1 MRLVDSAASLG
12 LRVKP
17 DKCQIS
23 ILNPRNRGVIQ
34 SLLKIEPLFKVIGIA
49 SLDLLGAPLLPP
61 AVEPFLE
68 KKLEDLSRLTEKLKL
83 LDNHEAFFLLKNCFS
98 MPKIMYL
105 LRCAPC
111 FMCPDT
117 LERFDLMLRSS
128 LQAVLNVTLDDRAW
142 EVATLPVRLG
152 GLGIRKASDLAVP
165 TFLSSA
171 FGSNAVA
178 GTLLQES
185 IVKKDYAFYAM
196 AALEWKKSLDLD
208 RESEG
213 PVDKSIQEL
222 WDALVCKK
230 KFDSLV
236 DSGNSEEKAILLS
249 TSADDASA
257 WVHAAP
263 ISSLGLKL
271 ENSCFKIVCGLRIGA
286 KICIPYK
293 CICGS
298 QVDSFG
304 RHGLHCQKA
313 LGRFSR
319 HSEGNMIIK
328 RSLASIDI
336 PSTLEPPGLSRSDG
350 KRPDGLSHFTWKEG
364 KYLVWDFTTSC
375 TVAPSNLSTSVQGP
389 GKTAEAREKS
399 KCAKYAAL
407 GDSYH
412 FVPIST
418 ETFGAMGPSTKRFID
433 ELGKQLIEY
442 SGERRAKFYLHQAI
456 GCCIQKGNGS
466 SILGSIP
473 SGKKLEEIFNL

>member
-1 MRLVDSAASLG
+1 M
-12 LRVKP
+12 P
-17 DKCQIS
+17 T
-23 ILNPRNRGVIQ
+23 
-34 SLLKIEPLFKVIGIA
+34 
-49 SLDLLGAPLLPP
+49 
-61 AVEPFLE
+61 LE
-68 KKLEDLSRLTEKLKL
+68 KKLEDLSRLTDKLKL

-111 FMCPDT
+111 FMCPDI
-117 LERFDLMLRSS
+117 LKSFDMILRYS
-128 LQAVLNVTLDDRAW
+128 LQAVLNVTIDDRAW
-142 EVATLPVRLG
+142 EVATLPVKLG

-171 FGSNAVA
+171 FGSTAVA
-178 GTLLQES
+178 GTLLPES
-185 IVKKDYAFYAM
+185 ITEKEYSFYAM
-196 AALEWKKSLDLD
+196 AAIEWKKSLDLD
-208 RESEG
+208 SDNED
-213 PVDKSIQEL
+213 PVDKSVQEL
-222 WDALVCKK
+222 WDAPICKK
-230 KFDSLV
+230 KFECLV
-236 DSGNSEEKAILLS
+236 DSGNSEEKAILMS
-249 TSADDASA
+249 TSAEDASA

-286 KICIPYK
+286 KICVPYK
-293 CICGS
+293 CVCGAK
-298 QVDSFG
+298 VDSFG
-304 RHGLHCQKA
+304 RHGLHCKKA

-389 GKTAEAREKS
+389 GKTAEAREKA
-399 KCAKYAAL
+399 KCAKYSSI
-407 GDSYH
+407 GDSYY
-412 FVPIST
+412 FVPISA
-418 ETFGAMGPSTKRFID
+418 ETFGALGPRTKRFID

-442 SGERRAKFYLHQAI
+442 SGERRSKFYLHQAI

-473 SGKKLEEIFNL
+473 AGKKLQEFFYL